1 MNQFRQISINLVW
14 FLNILLL
21 FLLAFEDK
29 VSLPAFLQVAGRMHP
44 LLLHFPI
51 ALIFISLFLD
61 WFFVRKQPD
70 NVALSEASTM
80 LFTLSALL
88 AALTALFGFFLYK
101 EGGYQG
107 AEINWHK
114 WTGTLVS
121 LMSGLLIWLRQQPS
135 SVLYYS
141 SLLVCA
147 STLTI
152 TGHLG
157 AEITHG
163 EGFLTEPLRKQFATQ
178 AIVIENPDS
187 ALVYRDVIQPILNEK
202 CSSCHNTNKAKGE
215 LVVTDYESVVKGGES
230 KDVLVVGNAPKS
242 LLYKY
247 ALLPMEDSLHMPPKG
262 KQQLDA
268 DEIMLIGWWINSGA
282 KVNDQYV
289 NLPKVDSIHPLM
301 ASRFKPRTGLDLLN
315 ISFADQDELK
325 ELNTPYRTVQ
335 QLSATKPYVAV
346 FLGSRN
352 NFTPQDVSELKEIRE
367 QIVSIDLGN
376 TNVKDSDLKLLSD
389 FPHLQ
394 KLHLQNNTIGD
405 EGIRHLT
412 NLPYLESLNLSGTH
426 ITAQALE
433 MLSGLKQL
441 KKLFLYNTN
450 IDEKQLAAIRKVKS
464 TLELYN
470 TRLNLSDTL
479 YDAQLTAPQCKI
491 DSAFFHQQ
499 ATVEIKLSRG
509 KVQYFYTLDGSEP
522 SPASAVYKG
531 PFQVQRT
538 GYLKLMAAMN
548 GWKNSEVST
557 YPLLKLGI
565 RPQQAILETKPDPK
579 FQAKFDSTLLDGK
592 WGSLDINDKEYLGFL
607 GKDMLV
613 SFALSSPKTLS
624 QLSISY
630 LEDIDKA
637 VFPPITIEVWGG
649 SSKTSLKKL
658 TELKSNYPKEKR
670 PSSKGLLLASFEEQ
684 PLAYVRL
691 IAKNSV
697 SLPAWHP
704 LQKKSKAWIFI
715 DEVAME

>member
-1 MNQFRQISINLVW
+1 MNQFRQISVNLVW

-61 WFFVRKQPD
+61 WFFVRKQPE
-70 NVALSEASTM
+70 NTALTEASTV
-80 LFTLSALL
+80 LFTISALC

-107 AEINWHK
+107 EEITWHK
-114 WTGTLVS
+114 WTGVLVS
-121 LMSGLLIWLRQQPS
+121 VMSGLLIWLRKQPS
-135 SVLYYS
+135 AIYFA

-147 STLTI
+147 ATITI

-187 ALVYRDVIQPILNEK
+187 ALIFRDVIQPILNEK

-215 LVVTDYESVVKGGES
+215 LVLTDYESVVKGGES
-230 KDVLVVGNAPKS
+230 KDVLVAGNAPKS

-262 KQQLDA
+262 KQQLDS
-268 DEIMLIGWWINSGA
+268 DEITLIGWWINSGA
-282 KVNDQYV
+282 KVNEQYV
-289 NLPKVDSIHPLM
+289 NLPKADSIQPLM

-315 ISFADQDELK
+315 ISFAGQDELK

-367 QIVSIDLGN
+367 QVISMDLGN
-376 TNVKDSDLKLLSD
+376 TNIKDNDLKLLGD
-389 FPHLQ
+389 FSHLQ
-394 KLHLQNNTIGD
+394 KLHLQNNKIGD
-405 EGIRHLT
+405 EGIKYIA
-412 NLPYLESLNLSGTH
+412 NLPYLESLNLSGTN
-426 ITAQALE
+426 ITSQALTV
-433 MLSGLKQL
+433 LSGLKQL
-441 KKLFLYNTN
+441 KKLFIYHTN
-450 IDEKQLAAIRKVKS
+450 VDEKQIAS
-464 TLELYN
+464 TKKNRPELEIYN
-470 TRLNLSDTL
+470 TRLNLSDSL
-479 YDAQLTAPQCKI
+479 YYAQLTPPQCKI
-491 DSAFFHQQ
+491 DSTFFRQH
-499 ATVEIKLSRG
+499 ATAELKLSRG

-522 SPASAVYKG
+522 TPASAVYKG
-531 PFQVQRT
+531 PLQITKT
-538 GYLKLMAAMN
+538 GYLKLMAAMD

-557 YPLLKLGI
+557 YPLLRVGE
-565 RPQQAILETKPDPK
+565 RPQEVSLETKPDPK
-579 FQAKFDSTLLDGK
+579 YQAKFDSTLLDGK
-592 WGSLDINDKEYLGFL
+592 WGSLDNNDKEYLGFL
-607 GKDMLV
+607 GKDMQV
-613 SFALSSPKTLS
+613 NFALSSPQTLS

-630 LEDIDKA
+630 LEDIDKGIL
-637 VFPPITIEVWGG
+637 PPVMIEVWGG
-649 SSKTSLKKL
+649 SSKYSLKKL
-658 TELKSNYPKEKR
+658 TVIKSDFPNEKR
-670 PSSKGLLLASFEEQ
+670 SSSKGILLADFEKQ
-684 PLAYVRL
+684 PLTYVRL
-691 IAKNSV
+691 IAKNSGN
-697 SLPAWHP
+697 LPAWHP
-704 LQKKSKAWIFI
+704 LQKTSKAWIFI
-715 DEVAME
+715 DEVSLE

>member
-1 MNQFRQISINLVW
+1 MNQFRQISVNLVW

-51 ALIFISLFLD
+51 TLIFISLFLD
-61 WFFVRKQPD
+61 WFFVRKQPE
-70 NVALSEASTM
+70 NVALKEASTV
-80 LFTLSALL
+80 LFTLAALF

-121 LMSGLLIWLRQQPS
+121 LMSGLLIWLRQKPS
-135 SVLYYS
+135 AVYYS

-147 STLTI
+147 ATLTV

-163 EGFLTEPLRKQFATQ
+163 KGFLTEPLRKQFATQ

-230 KDVLVVGNAPKS
+230 KDVLVAGDARKS

-262 KQQLDA
+262 KQQLDS
-268 DEIMLIGWWINSGA
+268 DEITLIGWWINSGA
-282 KVNDQYV
+282 KVNEQYV
-289 NLPKVDSIHPLM
+289 NLPKVDSIQPLM
-301 ASRFKPRTGLDLLN
+301 ASRFTPRTGFDLLN
-315 ISFADQDELK
+315 ISFADQDDLK

-335 QLSATKPYVAV
+335 QLSATKPHVAV

-376 TNVKDSDLKLLSD
+376 TNVKDSDLKLLSE

-394 KLHLQNNTIGD
+394 KLHLQNNAIGD
-405 EGIRHLT
+405 EGIKHLT
-412 NLPYLESLNLSGTH
+412 SLPYLESLNLSGTN
-426 ITAQALE
+426 ITSAALE
-433 MLSGLKQL
+433 LLSALKQL
-441 KKLFLYNTN
+441 NKLFLYNTN
-450 IDEKQLAAIRKVKS
+450 VDEKQLAATRKNNPE
-464 TLELYN
+464 LEIYN
-470 TRLNLSDTL
+470 TQINLSDSL
-479 YDAQLTAPQCKI
+479 YYAQLTVPQCKI
-491 DSAFFHQQ
+491 DSTFFYKH
-499 ATVEIKLSRG
+499 ATAEVKVSRG

-522 SPASAVYKG
+522 TPASAVYKG
-531 PFQVQRT
+531 PLQVKNT
-538 GYLKLMAAMN
+538 SYLKLMAAMD
-548 GWKNSEVST
+548 GWKNSEVAT

-565 RPQQAILETKPDPK
+565 RPEQAILETKPDPK
-579 FQAKFDSTLLDGK
+579 YQARFDSTLLDGK
-592 WGSLDINDKEYLGFL
+592 WGSLDNNDKEYLGYL
-607 GKDMLV
+607 GKDMQV
-613 SFALSSPKTLS
+613 DFALTSPQTLS

-637 VFPPITIEVWGG
+637 IMPPLTIEVWGG
-649 SSKTSLKKL
+649 TSKNSLKKL
-658 TELKSNYPKEKR
+658 ALFKSDYPKEKR
-670 PSSKGLLLASFEEQ
+670 PSSKGLLLAGFEKQ
-684 PLAYVRL
+684 PLAYIRL
-691 IAKNSV
+691 IARNSG
-697 SLPAWHP
+697 SLPAWHS
-704 LQKKSKAWIFI
+704 LQKQSKAWIFV
-715 DEVAME
+715 DEISLE